1 VPTTRPRPSAPS
13 PRVGLVL
20 GAGGVVGQAYEAGVL
35 LALATDLG
43 WDPRT
48 ADVIVGTSAGAL
60 TGALLRLGVAAEDL
74 SAWAIDAPLSADA
87 RHLHDA
93 LDDGRRDLPAF
104 AWSDLLRAWRPPPP
118 ALLARTLRRP
128 WRFRTAVAAMTMMP
142 GGRHDIEE
150 RCGPLDDIGE
160 DEWPEGLWLCAARR
174 DDGGRVVF
182 GRPGSPPARLSQAVA
197 ASCGI
202 PGFFRPVRIGDR
214 EYVDGGVHSG
224 TNADVL
230 VRADVDL
237 VIAVVPM
244 SLAGGRA
251 WAPDLAMRRAAH
263 RRLERELRPL
273 RARGVTVVRIEPG
286 ADVLRA
292 MGLNLMA
299 EDRAARV
306 VQAALFDAGSRIA
319 DPVVRERLAGVGDR
333 SSAA

>member
-1 VPTTRPRPSAPS
+1 
-13 PRVGLVL
+13 VL

-35 LALATDLG
+35 LALATDIG

-87 RHLHDA
+87 GHLHDA
-93 LDDGRRDLPAF
+93 LDDGRQDLPVFGWA
-104 AWSDLLRAWRPPPP
+104 DVLRRWRPPPP
-118 ALLARTLRRP
+118 ALLGRTLRRP
-128 WRFRTAVAAMTMMP
+128 WRFRAGVAAMTMMP
-142 GGRHDIEE
+142 GGRHDLEQ
-150 RCGPLDDIGE
+150 RCGPLDVVAE
-160 DEWPEGLWLCAARR
+160 DRWPEGLWLCAARR

-202 PGFFRPVRIGDR
+202 PGFFRPVRIDGR

-230 VRADVDL
+230 RHADLDV

-244 SLAGGRA
+244 SVAGGRA
-251 WAPDLAMRRAAH
+251 WVPDLAMRRVAH

-273 RARGVTVVRIEPG
+273 RDRGVAVVRIEPSPE
-286 ADVLRA
+286 VVQA
-292 MGLNLMA
+292 MGVNLMA
-299 EDRAARV
+299 EDRSARV
-306 VQAALFDAGSRIA
+306 IQAALFDAGSRIA
-319 DPVVRERLAGVGDR
+319 DPGIRRRLAGVGDR
-333 SSAA
+333 PSVA

>member
-1 VPTTRPRPSAPS
+1 M
-13 PRVGLVL
+13 L

-35 LALATDLG
+35 LALATDIG

-87 RHLHDA
+87 GHLHDA
-93 LDDGRRDLPAF
+93 LDDGRQDLPVFGWA
-104 AWSDLLRAWRPPPP
+104 DVLRRWRPPPP
-118 ALLARTLRRP
+118 ALLGRTLRRP
-128 WRFRTAVAAMTMMP
+128 WRFRAGVAAMTMMP
-142 GGRHDIEE
+142 GGRHDLEQ
-150 RCGPLDDIGE
+150 RCGPLDVVAE
-160 DEWPEGLWLCAARR
+160 DRWPEGLWLCAARR

-202 PGFFRPVRIGDR
+202 PGFFRPVRIDGR

-230 VRADVDL
+230 RHADLDV

-244 SLAGGRA
+244 SVAGGRA
-251 WAPDLAMRRAAH
+251 WVPDLAMRRVAH

-273 RARGVTVVRIEPG
+273 RDRGVAVVRIEPSPE
-286 ADVLRA
+286 VVQA
-292 MGLNLMA
+292 MGVNLMA
-299 EDRAARV
+299 EDRSARV
-306 VQAALFDAGSRIA
+306 IQAALFDAGSRIA
-319 DPVVRERLAGVGDR
+319 DPGIRRRLAGVGDR
-333 SSAA
+333 PSVA